1 MSKSIYIIL
10 FNTCG
15 TGVEQTDVNV
25 YNKRSDAEKEAKF
38 LRWNGHTN
46 VRVKKIDRSLINE

>member
-1 MSKSIYIIL
+1 MSKIYIIL

-38 LRWNGHTN
+38 LRWNGHKN
-46 VRVKKIDRSLINE
+46 VRVKKIDRSLIKE